1 MEPISNVAWLRTQ
14 NYRIEGPRAK
24 PSTIIATKMISNDI
38 LLYSYISALLG
49 HHQKKL
55 LLKQMGTNAEIYSLT
70 LSKELENSEYSVLQE
85 TKQSKLSPNG

>member
-1 MEPISNVAWLRTQ
+1 MKGR
-14 NYRIEGPRAK
+14 RAMIK
-24 PSTIIATKMISNDI
+24 KKKMISNDI